1 VTTSA
6 NTQESPTPG
15 SSLTS
20 VIIVNYNA
28 GGLLAQCVGAALSST
43 ARVDVTVVDN
53 ASSDGS
59 VGNLRF
65 LHGADERLVIMKN
78 EKNLGFAA
86 ANNIALDRAKGDFV
100 LLLNPDCI
108 IEPSTIEKMLNVLSA
123 HPEAGMA
130 GPVIRNE
137 DGAEQVGCRRAIPTL
152 KTAFMKAFGLS
163 RIFGVKDFNQTGSPL
178 PDGPA
183 PVEAISG
190 AFMLVRRIALLKVGP
205 LDAGYFLHCEDLDW
219 CLRFTQAGY
228 TVLFVP
234 SVNVVH
240 HKGACGVGIP
250 LQVEL
255 HKSRGMTRFYRKFHG
270 GGPLYWLVAAGVWIR
285 YAAFAVSYTGRRI
298 QG

>member
-1 VTTSA
+1 VTTPA
-6 NTQESPTPG
+6 NAQESPSSG

-20 VIIVNYNA
+20 VVIVNYNA
-28 GGLLAQCVGAALSST
+28 GKLLAECVGAVLSST

-53 ASSDGS
+53 ASLDGS
-59 VGNLRF
+59 VAGLRS
-65 LHGADERLVIMKN
+65 LHGSDGRLVIVEN
-78 EKNLGFAA
+78 EENLGFAA
-86 ANNIALDRAKGDFV
+86 ANNIALDRTKGDFI

-108 IEPSTIEKMLNVLSA
+108 IEPFTIEKMLNVLSA

-152 KTAFMKAFGLS
+152 KTAFFKAFGLS
-163 RIFGVKDFNQTGSPL
+163 RIFGVKDFNQAGTPL
-178 PDGPA
+178 PEGPA

-205 LDAGYFLHCEDLDW
+205 LDKGYFLHCEDLDW

-228 TVLFVP
+228 TILFVP
-234 SVNVVH
+234 SVDVVH
-240 HKGACGVGIP
+240 HKGACGIDIP

-255 HKSRGMTRFYRKFHG
+255 YKSQGMTRFYRKFHG
-270 GGPLYWLVAAGVWIR
+270 GGPLYWLVATGVWIR
-285 YAAFAVSYTGRRI
+285 YAAMLMSHIGRGKHR
-298 QG
+298 